1 MLARHQSLERSIREV
16 GLVVYTALFDMK
28 LVESVPS
35 LHRLKAEEV
44 GNRHVLADGRNHS
57 GKTLFWIRCGRV
69 LDPIDNPRY
78 LLYRESRSWFLKK
91 RDYHAVPEEIG
102 RRKEHA
108 ERFAQLWRKHI
119 GPAELVYTRTPKEG
133 KYF

>member
-1 MLARHQSLERSIREV
+1 
-16 GLVVYTALFDMK
+16 MK

-57 GKTLFWIRCGRV
+57 GKTLFWIQLRQV

-119 GPAELVYTRTPKEG
+119 RPCRTGLYSHPRRKENTSDRASRALSSIFV
-133 KYF
+133 KKSERVSAWR